1 MGLPYSR
8 SKPYLHKG
16 FCYSCLFGSSYY
28 SACSID
34 ARFFFFQPHHRHGIL
49 RHITEN
55 IEKKK
60 HQICCTLIL
69 NIRSSSQALIRIC
82 SEMTDYNRENSIV
95 FLMGNLTWSY
105 SWCSTSHRVHCGLE
119 YWWRWMSLRITDLQ
133 NPIWT
138 SLVFVLSY
146 ICMRVLVG

>member
-16 FCYSCLFGSSYY
+16 FYYSCLFGSSYY

-55 IEKKK
+55 FQKITSNTSML
-60 HQICCTLIL
+60 HTIFLYL
-69 NIRSSSQALIRIC
+69 NIWSSSRALIRIR
-82 SEMTDYNRENSIV
+82 SEMNDYNREKLDCI
-95 FLMGNLTWSY
+95 FDG
-105 SWCSTSHRVHCGLE
+105 
-119 YWWRWMSLRITDLQ
+119 
-133 NPIWT
+133 
-138 SLVFVLSY
+138 
-146 ICMRVLVG
+146 